1 MDFGLFVVKCGVD
14 IVGLD
19 LYNDARHDPL
29 DCVSLFFFL
38 DGLSVIFAFKFF
50 VFLILL
56 SSDLTEQFL

>member
-29 DCVSLFFFL
+29 DFVSFFFL
-38 DGLSVIFAFKFF
+38 DGLPMIFAFKSL
-50 VFLILL
+50 VFLFLL
-56 SSDLTEQFL
+56 SSDLAQQFL